1 MKWRV
6 NRTKGARMRM
16 KSCTLI
22 DEFSLIS
29 KYFRPLALSNPAAL
43 GLMDDAA
50 LLLPSSGKQ
59 IVITCDALVSSV
71 HFLDESTPRDV
82 AAKALRANL
91 SDLAAMGA
99 TPVAYTLALI
109 VPAGTDERWFKD
121 FAAQLYEDQKK
132 YGIFL
137 IGGDTVVTPG
147 PLSVSITA
155 FGEVPVNSALTRSGA
170 RIGDSIFVTGSIG
183 DAYLGLR
190 ALNGELEEDS
200 TVDVAAF
207 VDKFCRPEPR
217 LALANG
223 LLGIA
228 TAAVDVSDGLLA
240 DIGQLCRAS
249 GVGAIVREMAV
260 PLSAGAKFLA
270 GKNPGLRS
278 KLLDSGD
285 DYELV
290 LVVPGANRGDFS
302 EITKKYSVPVTEIG
316 LITGTNE
323 VALIDGNGTRVERE
337 RGGYRHL
344 F

>member
-1 MKWRV
+1 ME
-6 NRTKGARMRM
+6 N
-16 KSCTLI
+16 CTLI

-29 KYFRPLALSNPAAL
+29 QYFRPLALSNPAAL

-50 LLLPSSGKQ
+50 LLTPSSQKQ
-59 IVITCDALVSSV
+59 TVITCDALVGGV

-82 AAKALRANL
+82 AARALRANL

-99 TPVAYTLALI
+99 IPVAYTLALI
-109 VPAGTDERWFKD
+109 VPTGTDGRWFKD
-121 FAAQLYEDQKK
+121 FATQLYEDQKK

-147 PLSVSITA
+147 PLCVSITA

-170 RIGDSIFVTGSIG
+170 GVGDSIFVTGTIG

-190 ALNGELEEDS
+190 ALKGELEEDS
-200 TVDVAAF
+200 SVDPGAF

-217 LALANG
+217 LALANS

-249 GVGAIVREMAV
+249 NVGAVIREMAV
-260 PLSAGAKFLA
+260 PLSKGAEFLV
-270 GKNPGLRS
+270 GENPGLRS
-278 KLLDSGD
+278 TLLDSGD

-290 LVVPGANRGDFS
+290 LVVPGVNREAFG
-302 EITKKYSVPVTEIG
+302 EITEKYSVPTTEIG
-316 LITGTNE
+316 LITSTNE
-323 VALIDGNGTRVERE
+323 VALLDGNGNRVERE
-337 RGGYRHL
+337 WGGYKH
-344 F
+344 FF